1 MAETSGFF
9 NAQLVD
15 DTPDRVYEAAD
26 FAAYYATLIGNGVF
40 ANPTSN
46 LQVVAGANALE
57 VIVGAGSAFINGY
70 WYKNSENLSLSFSPN
85 SGTGQVRWDEVV
97 LELNLGT
104 REISTK
110 IVQGSLSGTRPTPTV
125 IRSENIY
132 QLCLAQLKIPP
143 TGSPKLTNS
152 YIYDIRTDST
162 YCGIVKGIIDQIN
175 TTNLFRQYNAAF
187 NEFMSSIENNLGEST
202 AGKLQFQIDD
212 IRDEEFSYVTFDN
225 FSAVLTESSHSESAG
240 RYITNYKTFSFV
252 NAASADVKGSAV
264 SLVNGAAESHFM
276 FNDIGSYRV
285 KLQFQGNMTTNVS
298 PDGMLNGQMSISL
311 KDLSS
316 DTILAN
322 FLDAESLFNGEH
334 TYNGGDDG
342 FTSGVWYSKEVI
354 IDVTAD
360 MLGKPFE
367 LIIDT
372 FALASEV
379 IDVSITT
386 VPRVYLSVERIKKE
400 TPVPQHLIGVV
411 GMTQSAYDA
420 LEDKDENTLYVVTPD
435 PETSES
441 MDTTETEE

>member
-9 NAQLVD
+9 NAQLID
-15 DTPDRVYEAAD
+15 GEPDRVYEAAQ

-40 ANPTSN
+40 ANPATN
-46 LQVVAGANALE
+46 LQVVAGTNALE
-57 VIVGAGSAFINGY
+57 VVVKPGSAFINGY
-70 WYKNSENLSLSFSPN
+70 WYKNDENLSLSFSPN
-85 SGTGQVRWDEVV
+85 SGGQVRWDEVV
-97 LELNLGT
+97 VELNLGT

-110 IVQGSLSGTRPTPTV
+110 LIQGSLSQTRPTPTV
-125 IRSENIY
+125 TRTENVY
-132 QLCLAQLKIPP
+132 QICLAQLKIPS
-143 TGSPKLTNS
+143 GSTRLSNS
-152 YIYDIRTDST
+152 NIYDIRTDST

-212 IRDEEFSYVTFDN
+212 IRDEEFSYATFDN

-252 NAASADVKGSAV
+252 DAASADVKGSAV
-264 SLVNGAAESHFM
+264 SLVNGAAESHFT

-298 PDGMLNGQMSISL
+298 PEGMLNGQMSISL

-316 DTILAN
+316 DTTLAT

-354 IDVTAD
+354 VDATAD
-360 MLGKPFE
+360 MLNKPFE
-367 LIIDT
+367 LIVDT
-372 FALASEV
+372 FVLANAV
-379 IDVSITT
+379 VDVNITT

-411 GMTQSAYDA
+411 GMTQSDYDN

-435 PETSES
+435 PEESE
-441 MDTTETEE
+441 E

>member
-57 VIVGAGSAFINGY
+57 VIVRAGSAFINGY

-104 REISTK
+104 REISAK
-110 IVQGSLSGTRPTPTV
+110 IVQGSLSGTRPTPSV

-162 YCGIVKGIIDQIN
+162 YCGIVKGIIDQIS
-175 TTNLFRQYNAAF
+175 TTDLFAQYSAAF

-212 IRDEEFSYVTFDN
+212 IREENACYVILDFPADSTDSRAVVESYT
-225 FSAVLTESSHSESAG
+225 SESTG
-240 RYITNYKTFSFV
+240 RYISTYKTFSF
-252 NAASADVKGSAV
+252 AGATTASVQGSGV
-264 SLVNGAAESHFM
+264 TVTNSQSGTTLTFKEVGTYK
-276 FNDIGSYRV
+276 I
-285 KLQFQGNMTTNVS
+285 KLQFDGMMTTV
-298 PDGMLNGQMSISL
+298 LNGQINSALGLYL
-311 KDLSS
+311 KDLTNDVDFVTYIS
-316 DTILAN
+316 N
-322 FLDAESLFNGEH
+322 DAGESLHDG
-334 TYNGGDDG
+334 TYSYNSSSG
-342 FTSGVWYSKEVI
+342 FSTGVWYNKEVMLEVTSAMLDKALKLVLTTFVLGSETAT
-354 IDVTAD
+354 ID
-360 MLGKPFE
+360 
-367 LIIDT
+367 
-372 FALASEV
+372 
-379 IDVSITT
+379 ITRI
-386 VPRVYLSVERIKKE
+386 PGIYLTVERIKKE
-400 TPVPQHLIGVV
+400 SPIPQHLIGTV
-411 GMTQSAYDA
+411 GMNQSDYDN

-435 PETSES
+435 PEESE
-441 MDTTETEE
+441 E